1 MKKLIVLMWCI
12 YSLTGCQQNDPMQYE
27 GEASV
32 YFQLNKEWLKDA
44 DSVTYSFVNKGLDI
58 DTLWLQVDLQGHA
71 VNEDRA
77 FGLKVNE
84 KQTTA
89 KEGLHYEQ
97 LKSEYILPA
106 EAYRCQLPVVLYKK
120 DPLLDQSSCLLVLEL
135 TATADLKPGITK
147 RTRVKIRITNQLSRP
162 VYWDEVVVS
171 EFGSYSRVKH
181 EHCIRE
187 LKTDF
192 PATAEE
198 YADDRSRWSAY
209 GKHMSMY
216 FEEHYPLP
224 DENGVAI
231 EPW

>member
-1 MKKLIVLMWCI
+1 MKKWIVLMLCI
-12 YSLTGCQQNDPMQYE
+12 YGLTGCQKNDPMRYE
-27 GEASV
+27 GEAAV
-32 YFQLNKEWLKDA
+32 YFQLNEEWLKDA
-44 DSVTYSFVNKGLDI
+44 DSLTYSFVNKGLET
-58 DTLWLQVDLQGHA
+58 DTLWLQVNLQGYAAHEA
-71 VNEDRA
+71 RT
-77 FGLKVNE
+77 FGLRVNE

-89 KEGLHYEQ
+89 EEGLHYEK
-97 LKSEYILPA
+97 LKPVYILPA
-106 EAYRCQLPVVLYKK
+106 ETYSCQVPVVVYKK
-120 DPLLDQSSCLLVLEL
+120 DPLLDRSSFLLVLEL

-147 RTRVKIRITNQLSRP
+147 RTSVKIRLTDRLGKP